1 MSVNAVQSLLR
12 DYHIAITGFPTE
24 QAVETDQVDFDEAG
38 LQLLKN
44 LEAPIE
50 FQGKSSQSSFDH
62 CKTTFSLQIN
72 QSQLAKTTRFRSAQE
87 RLNTSSPA
95 HERKAGP
102 FSMHYRFHSQCTIVS
117 ITIERDQKIRVQQRC
132 GGVAPHR
139 RSPLLR

>member
-72 QSQLAKTTRFRSAQE
+72 QSQLAKTTRFRSARE

-95 HERKAGP
+95 HKRKAGP
-102 FSMHYRFHSQCTIVS
+102 FSMHYHFHY
-117 ITIERDQKIRVQQRC
+117 
-132 GGVAPHR
+132 H
-139 RSPLLR
+139 